1 MGFGFQRRHR
11 LFSFGLQ
18 RVEAQDLAELVALV
32 QNLKLVNK
40 GGGTVSFEAFISG
53 KKYERKKIVR
63 KCIILMLNPSTAK
76 DRERNAHPFLVVA
89 IPTSVSFIPTP
100 EK

>member
-1 MGFGFQRRHR
+1 MGFGFQRSYG

-40 GGGTVSFEAFISG
+40 GGGTVSFEAFISD
-53 KKYERKKIVR
+53 KK
-63 KCIILMLNPSTAK
+63 K
-76 DRERNAHPFLVVA
+76 DSL
-89 IPTSVSFIPTP
+89 
-100 EK
+100 